1 MRFVP
6 KSDLA
11 QGGESDNIRSLKGGF
26 CGKGVQRRAAAEQSR
41 IIGAEGLARRTAALR
56 LPTASPR
63 SATRLNV
70 GFTNYAVRWF
80 ECRMPR
86 CAEPEA
92 GPTRTASNGA
102 GAHAACRIPC
112 RFISTAS
119 TTL

>member
-11 QGGESDNIRSLKGGF
+11 QGGESDNIRSRKGG
-26 CGKGVQRRAAAEQSR
+26 QRRAAAEQSR

-92 GPTRTASNGA
+92 GPTRTASNGD